1 MGYFYPFTG
10 LSSVGRFCRRNLRG
24 NSVKSAFAA
33 ATIRVLSAA
42 VAIVSLTSCSSSSPA
57 DYSRSTIQQCE
68 ALGDHWPYTVTSEE
82 SRCID
87 TVFQRDSDQAE
98 QHQLQFQNSQAA
110 KLKAICKGNADSC
123 HDLCAITPEDP
134 TCASFRQ
141 QEAKKEI
148 ENDCTIFWNQPDLIK
163 DKINDPDCQA
173 ARNRAAAKAK
183 VAAAKAKA
191 VAGAKE
197 QRRQAAIKALDISDG
212 QKQPLREKHVFM
224 GASAE
229 MVRLAWGAPDEINRT
244 TTAFGIREQWVY
256 GDQYLYLDNGVLTA
270 IQTTR

>member
-1 MGYFYPFTG
+1 MKP
-10 LSSVGRFCRRNLRG
+10 
-24 NSVKSAFAA
+24 AFAA
-33 ATIRVLSAA
+33 ATIRMLSAA
-42 VAIVSLTSCSSSSPA
+42 VCILSLTSCSSPQPA
-57 DYSRSTIQQCE
+57 DYSHSTIQQCE
-68 ALGDHWPYTVTSEE
+68 ALDDHWPYTVTNEE

-98 QHQLQFQNSQAA
+98 QRQLQFQNSQAA
-110 KLKAICKGNADSC
+110 KLKAICNDNADSC
-123 HDLCAITPEDP
+123 RDLCEITPEDP
-134 TCASFRQ
+134 TCVSFRQ

-148 ENDCTIFWNQPDLIK
+148 ENDCTIFWNQPDVIK

-191 VAGAKE
+191 VVAAKE
-197 QRRQAAIKALDISDG
+197 QRRLAAIKALDISDG
-212 QKQPLREKHVFM
+212 QKQLLREKHVFM
-224 GASAE
+224 GASVE

-244 TTAFGIREQWVY
+244 TTAFGIHEQWVY
-256 GDQYLYLDNGVLTA
+256 GGQYLYLDNGVLTA